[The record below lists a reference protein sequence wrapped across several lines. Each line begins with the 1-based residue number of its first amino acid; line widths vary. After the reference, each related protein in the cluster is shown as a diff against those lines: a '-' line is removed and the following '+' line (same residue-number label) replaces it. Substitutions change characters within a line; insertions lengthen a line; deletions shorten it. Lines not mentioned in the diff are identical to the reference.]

1 MKVEKAVF
9 KPIGV
14 VHTPY
19 KTKEGIPIQG
29 GLFPGTKAQVEVYP
43 EYSEG
48 LSDLEGFSHILLVY
62 LFNQSP
68 GFDLKVKPFLDDKIR
83 GVFATRAPRR
93 PNPIGLTT
101 VKLESVEGNIL
112 PVRGVDILDGTPLL
126 DIKPYIPDI
135 DSIPEAKTGWVKS
148 KMTGERLSDG
158 RFSRE

>member
-1 MKVEKAVF
+1 MTMDNVLV

-14 VHTPY
+14 IHTPY

-29 GLFPGTKAQVEVYP
+29 GLFPETRAQVEVYP

-48 LSDLEGFSHILLVY
+48 LSDLEGFSHIILVY
-62 LFNQSP
+62 LFDKSP
-68 GFDLKVKPFLDDKIR
+68 GFDLKVKPFLDDEIR

-101 VKLESVEGNIL
+101 VKLESVEVNIL
-112 PVRGVDILDGTPLL
+112 HVSGVDILDGTPLL
-126 DIKPYIPDI
+126 DIKPYIPEI
-135 DSIPEAKTGWVKS
+135 DSIPQAKTGWVES

-158 RFSRE
+158 RFSKE